1 MNTIEIKLLING
13 VRLHIGDKVVVNKVV
28 VNEDSVEKIRCESI
42 FRGYDVSDRYI
53 RLWFSANNFL
63 GKSFRDE
70 NYDVITRMVRFDNIN
85 NDIKD
90 MNIEIIK

>member
-28 VNEDSVEKIRCESI
+28 VNKDSVEKTRCESI
-42 FRGYDVSDRYI
+42 FRRYDVSNGYI

-63 GKSFRDE
+63 AESYEDE
-70 NYDVITRMVRFDNIN
+70 DYDVITRVVWFNDIN

-90 MNIEIIK
+90 INLEIIK